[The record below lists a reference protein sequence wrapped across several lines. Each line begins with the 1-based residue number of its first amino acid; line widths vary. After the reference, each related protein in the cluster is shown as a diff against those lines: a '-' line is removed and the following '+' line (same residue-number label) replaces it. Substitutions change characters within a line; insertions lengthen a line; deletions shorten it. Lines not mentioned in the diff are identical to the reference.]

1 MSGAGREGAPP
12 RPERQPQCSGLEVPP
27 CRGPTGLTLDSATVW
42 FPRSIWCSGS
52 AVPTLLVRPLTVSV
66 QCLSQ
71 CGSLAPSWKG
81 CWCSSDCDSLVPR
94 TAPLV
99 CLTHATNRKA
109 SRPAAGWP
117 VGRASGGCRGSR
129 QSPRR
134 SLEDF
139 SCITEACEVGS
150 VVFEPPLADDIRSL
164 RDGAVPTPPH
174 LGIPS
179 PSLASAPPP
188 QLPPQPSP
196 TVTRRVAGPG
206 R

>member
-1 MSGAGREGAPP
+1 VLWARSSAMPGPDRSHFGLGDCLVPQIHLVLRIGRPHSSCPAAN
-12 RPERQPQCSGLEVPP
+12 CL
-27 CRGPTGLTLDSATVW
+27 
-42 FPRSIWCSGS
+42 S
-52 AVPTLLVRPLTVSV
+52 AVSQPVWLPGAKLEGMLVLQRL
-66 QCLSQ
+66 
-71 CGSLAPSWKG
+71 
-81 CWCSSDCDSLVPR
+81 
-94 TAPLV
+94 
-99 CLTHATNRKA
+99 RKA